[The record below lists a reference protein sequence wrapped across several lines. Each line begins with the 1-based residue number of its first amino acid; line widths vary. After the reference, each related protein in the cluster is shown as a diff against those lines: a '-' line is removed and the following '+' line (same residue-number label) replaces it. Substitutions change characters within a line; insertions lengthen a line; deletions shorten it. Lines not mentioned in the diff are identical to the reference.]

1 MDNMDIKISG
11 DTSFLGIDETGI
23 YIQTDRDTSFLYFK
37 NKDLVKDFINKF
49 NIAYDPPF
57 RELLANRL
65 FEDELGN
72 VNSKIH
78 KELQMS
84 DNLTLALDRWSSSN
98 YRSIWNFTILTPNRK
113 EYIFQ
118 FSDLFSD
125 SHTGEYIAEK
135 KMLSIELEYQN
146 FQLLSVIMDLM
157 FEKHVN

>member
-1 MDNMDIKISG
+1 
-11 DTSFLGIDETGI
+11 
-23 YIQTDRDTSFLYFK
+23 
-37 NKDLVKDFINKF
+37 
-49 NIAYDPPF
+49 
-57 RELLANRL
+57 
-65 FEDELGN
+65 
-72 VNSKIH
+72 
-78 KELQMS
+78 MS
-84 DNLTLALDRWSSSN
+84 DNLTLTLDRWSSSN

-157 FEKHVN
+157 FKKHVN